1 MSLPSTNANGQPSI
15 RNFFK
20 PKPPSYAPPPTAVS
34 RTPAAAAAA
43 AAATAPPAPSPP
55 PPPPP
60 AAGQN
65 GLKTPLSTTATTSVP
80 VPVPA
85 PAPAPAPAPSSR
97 PASLH
102 PQATI
107 SPILPEHIPALRR
120 ITSLLLPVNYPD
132 TFYQRLSDPQSSG
145 AFSRVLLWTDDG
157 ASSSSTTTTTTTSS
171 SSSSSNAAPPKVV
184 GGLVCR
190 PEPSPFAPSS
200 RPTRKPQAGDD
211 VKPNAL
217 YVQSLVLLAPYRQ
230 NGLAAA
236 LLDEVT
242 RLAAASPF
250 ACDEVY
256 AHVWTDNE
264 DAMRWYLAR
273 GFAKHG
279 QVNGYYFK
287 LRPDS
292 AYIVRRPIV
301 HNSSSSSPVVSSGLL
316 GQKNSTVAGA
326 SAGAGAIPPSATAAA
341 ANLLMSQRTP
351 PVSTPPVLAATSTS
365 TPGPLSAPPPL
376 GPPRSGSGGPSP
388 NRSPG
393 PGMSF
398 QNARPQTEWNDLPA
412 DMHSGGTATPNSN
425 ASSRSSSA
433 APRKKRDRAYP
444 AAAFGK

>member
-34 RTPAAAAAA
+34 RTPAA
-43 AAATAPPAPSPP
+43 PAPAPP
-55 PPPPP
+55 PPPSS

-65 GLKTPLSTTATTSVP
+65 GLKSPLSPSYSTSILT
-80 VPVPA
+80 PA
-85 PAPAPAPAPSSR
+85 PAPSR

-120 ITSLLLPVNYPD
+120 ITSLLLPVSYPD
-132 TFYQRLSDPQSSG
+132 AFYRQLSNPLSSG
-145 AFSRVLLWTDDG
+145 AFSRVVLWTDDPS
-157 ASSSSTTTTTTTSS
+157 AD
-171 SSSSSNAAPPKVV
+171 APPKVI

-190 PEPSPFAPSS
+190 PETSPFSS
-200 RPTRKPQAGDD
+200 RKDADD
-211 VKPNAL
+211 DARPNAV
-217 YVQSLVLLAPYRQ
+217 YIQSLVLLAPYRQ

-236 LLDEVT
+236 LLDEVV
-242 RLAAASPF
+242 RLAAGSPF
-250 ACDEVY
+250 ACEEVY

-264 DAMRWYLAR
+264 DGLRWYLAR
-273 GFAKHG
+273 GFRKHG

-292 AYIVRRPIV
+292 AWIVRRPIV
-301 HNSSSSSPVVSSGLL
+301 STVGSAL
-316 GQKNSTVAGA
+316 GQKNGTGPPATA
-326 SAGAGAIPPSATAAA
+326 AILPSATAAA
-341 ANLLMSQRTP
+341 ANLVERQT
-351 PVSTPPVLAATSTS
+351 PVLAAASSTK
-365 TPGPLSAPPPL
+365 PGPLSPPP
-376 GPPRSGSGGPSP
+376 GPPRSGGPSP

-393 PGMSF
+393 PGLSF

-412 DMHSGGTATPNSN
+412 DMHSSTPNSA
-425 ASSRSSSA
+425 ASSRSSSV